1 MGKRAQ
7 AHARGPASAIVSLA
21 VVVLA
26 AVFASTVS
34 AAPQARQVIKIGIA
48 GSFSG
53 ATAFY
58 GQQAQQG
65 AQLAAA
71 QLNASQK
78 KYTYTVVTADDQCS
92 PDGGAAA
99 YGSLIDT
106 DHVSVILGSPCSA
119 ATLGGMPVLLQ
130 GHVPNVVV
138 SSTSPQI
145 TAAGNPWVWRVNLD
159 DATMAEVYSGYLAK
173 QGISKLATLAPNNA
187 YGQGAVQAYQQW
199 LPTKNISL
207 VTSQYY
213 TQGGGDFRP
222 QLSAIQASGAQA
234 LLCVCAHQDAAVMM
248 RQFNELGLKIKVY
261 ARGDVVSTAF
271 QQSAGDP
278 KLGDGIEE
286 ANNWDSSYEAY
297 PGFRKAFDKKY
308 GADPQSYAVQA
319 WIGMNV
325 IAKAVAN
332 GGGGTP
338 AQIEAGLPKVGWN
351 SPIGPIRFD
360 SHHQAHHNMYVLT
373 FENGKIVRLKSIR
386 ISKQI
391 QTAVATGPKKKK
403 KK

>member
-1 MGKRAQ
+1 MRVQG
-7 AHARGPASAIVSLA
+7 RGSALLIAGLA
-21 VVVLA
+21 VVVLTA
-26 AVFASTVS
+26 VS
-34 AAPQARQVIKIGIA
+34 AGTVNAAAGRKVVKVGIA

-53 ATAFY
+53 VTAFY

-65 AQLAAA
+65 AELAAA

-78 KYTYTVVTADDQCS
+78 KYTFSVVTADDQCS

-106 DHVSVILGSPCSA
+106 QHVSVILGSPCSA

-130 GHVPNVVV
+130 GRVPDVVV
-138 SSTSPQI
+138 SSTNPQI

-199 LPTKNISL
+199 LPAKGISL

-213 TQGGGDFRP
+213 TQGGGDFRS
-222 QLSAIQASGAQA
+222 QLSAIQSSGAQA
-234 LLCVCAHQDAAVMM
+234 MLCVCAHQDAAVMM
-248 RQFNELGLKIKVY
+248 RQFDELGLTIKVY

-271 QQSAGDP
+271 QQAAGDER
-278 KLGDGIEE
+278 LGDGIQE
-286 ANNWDSSYEAY
+286 ANNWDPTYQSY
-297 PGFRKAFDKKY
+297 PQFRQAFVKKY
-308 GADPQSYAVQA
+308 GSDPQSYAVQA
-319 WIGMNV
+319 WLGMNV
-325 IAKAVAN
+325 IAQAVQK
-332 GGGGTP
+332 GGGGL
-338 AQIEAGLPKVGWN
+338 AMQIERGLSKTAWN

-360 SHHQAHHNMYVLT
+360 AHHQAHHNMYILA
-373 FENGKIVRLKSIR
+373 FKNGRIVRLQTIQ
-386 ISKQI
+386 ISKTI
-391 QTAVATGPKKKK
+391 QNAVAQGPKKHKKVAKK
-403 KK
+403 K

>member
-1 MGKRAQ
+1 MIGRIRS
-7 AHARGPASAIVSLA
+7 RGRTFLLA
-21 VVVLA
+21 TGLTALLVA
-26 AVFASTVS
+26 AVFAGTVS
-34 AAPQARQVIKIGIA
+34 ASPNGRQVITVGVA

-65 AQLAAA
+65 AALAAA
-71 QLNASQK
+71 ELNASQK
-78 KYTYTVVTADDQCS
+78 KYTYSVVTADDQCS

-106 DHVSVILGSPCSA
+106 QHVDVILGSPCSA
-119 ATLGGMPVLLQ
+119 ATLGGMPVLAQ
-130 GHVPNVVV
+130 GRVPDVVA

-145 TAAGNPWVWRVNLD
+145 TAEGNPWVWRVNLD

-173 QGISKLATLAPNNA
+173 HGISKIATLAPNSA

-199 LPTKNISL
+199 LPAKGVTL

-213 TQGGGDFRP
+213 VQGGGDFRS
-222 QLSAIQASGAQA
+222 QLSAIQASSAQA

-278 KLGDGIEE
+278 KLGDGIIEG
-286 ANNWDSSYEAY
+286 NNWDSTYQAY

-308 GADPQSYAVQA
+308 GSDPQSYAVQA
-319 WIGMNV
+319 WIGMDV
-325 IAKAVAN
+325 IAQAVAKA
-332 GGGGTP
+332 GGGT
-338 AQIEAGLPKVGWN
+338 AAKIEAGLGKVAWN

-360 SHHQAHHNMYVLT
+360 SHHQAHGNMYILS
-373 FENGKIVRLKSIR
+373 FENGKIVRLNSIR
-386 ISKQI
+386 ISKRI
-391 QTAVATGPKKKK
+391 QNAVAKGAKKKK
-403 KK
+403 K